1 MNDRVI
7 GGVYGSPFSI
17 GDYGFFA
24 EQQFAPQF
32 EYLNE
37 KIHNIAITT
46 KMYLSTE
53 EWNRI
58 EKRLK
63 FISNYGNSNF
73 IEVNIGDSFAD
84 LAIRSNSFQVAKIC
98 MNNGI
103 DPLLE
108 NSIQQD
114 LFIIMKKQYHKIS
127 LQLREIQTLKHEA
140 SIKVM
145 VPSVVQHI
153 LSEESRLLDCYYY
166 LSEFANDLKEN
177 LLNRIKNIELD
188 IVLQRRALLRNEV
201 SWCLINYSI
210 YCTIYTHTIY

>member
-46 KMYLSTE
+46 KMYLSTD

-98 MNNGI
+98 MNHGI
-103 DPLLE
+103 DPLIE

-127 LQLREIQTLKHEA
+127 LQLREIQALKYEA

-201 SWCLINYSI
+201 SC
-210 YCTIYTHTIY
+210 